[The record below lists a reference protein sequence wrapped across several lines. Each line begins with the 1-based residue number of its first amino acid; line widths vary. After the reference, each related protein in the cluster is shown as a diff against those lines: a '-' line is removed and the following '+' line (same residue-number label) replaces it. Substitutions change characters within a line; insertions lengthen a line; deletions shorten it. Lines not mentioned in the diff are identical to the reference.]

1 MRKQTQ
7 VLMGRVG
14 VGSEAEGCWKLGAG
28 RLTMK
33 LEKTLSIEGSRKEEG
48 WRGGGRQSQ
57 GWK

>member
-1 MRKQTQ
+1 
-7 VLMGRVG
+7 MGRVG